1 MARIVA
7 GVFDD
12 EQQATVAA
20 HDLRGAG
27 FDAGDLD
34 QFALNPPAPAAHVD
48 RWQRMEEDMSH
59 CTREDFISRV
69 ICGQRVRFKYCDGY
83 WGKVPQCPASPPPER
98 GQ

>member
-1 MARIVA
+1 EPAA
-7 GVFDD
+7 GPGPT
-12 EQQATVAA
+12 ATSAPPAA
-20 HDLRGAG
+20 PRA
-27 FDAGDLD
+27 A
-34 QFALNPPAPAAHVD
+34 ANPPAPAAHVD